1 MNKDLLRRRF
11 TDSGAG
17 PRGSCSDPCIPRRR
31 RGSPLRDRCLSLQ
44 VWWTGCSPAASGLT
58 WPASA
63 TLATWYIPPSSS
75 STTGFRRR
83 WFTTQ
88 TSTWWAAPPPA
99 GRQRGEAAPPP
110 AGRCVTLCALLE
122 QCRLLASLEAS
133 ALFISQK
140 PIVLCFIGGGTSVQ
154 GSIVLSFSLFLMF
167 AAVCLT
173 DLFHTAR
180 MGPFRV
186 QTQPESRS
194 KTVSTPSLSL
204 SSSISS
210 RDTACWPSSL
220 GWSWRCALRSRVR
233 TWSGACWEQCPQ
245 GQELPEQ
252 PWRLDD
258 PLWEATSKAKG
269 DSLYVTNAYIS

>member
-1 MNKDLLRRRF
+1 MNRLLSCGVWTRLASISYACYLVHPTLIILYNGLQETLIHY
-11 TDSGAG
+11 TDVNMVRL
-17 PRGSCSDPCIPRRR
+17 PRPQLDAT
-31 RGSPLRDRCLSLQ
+31 SPS
-44 VWWTGCSPAASGLT
+44 
-58 WPASA
+58 
-63 TLATWYIPPSSS
+63 
-75 STTGFRRR
+75 
-83 WFTTQ
+83 
-88 TSTWWAAPPPA
+88 
-99 GRQRGEAAPPP
+99 
-110 AGRCVTLCALLE
+110 LLE

-186 QTQPESRS
+186 HTQPESRS

-210 RDTACWPSSL
+210 RDTAC
-220 GWSWRCALRSRVR
+220 
-233 TWSGACWEQCPQ
+233 
-245 GQELPEQ
+245 
-252 PWRLDD
+252 
-258 PLWEATSKAKG
+258 
-269 DSLYVTNAYIS
+269 